1 MRQVTSLHRT
11 LVVLAVG
18 LLALAAPLDRIC
30 GRRRPCG
37 PLRPVVITI
46 KARRKAGLALLARPA
61 RVNVL
66 QGEVRPAQA
75 GSAALDECH
84 VIEQRTDTGGIDNV
98 SLPLVEGQGACEH
111 VLSVAATSREAVDLR
126 EIHVHLGTAVQ
137 RVAGFCELERIGRER
152 ECLVV
157 SVILGGDLG
166 PYWHPENA
174 RIEVV
179 GGANEFPRQPPT
191 PRLGRVALVY
201 TAPQR
206 DHQLYSRGD

>member
-1 MRQVTSLHRT
+1 M
-11 LVVLAVG
+11 
-18 LLALAAPLDRIC
+18 
-30 GRRRPCG
+30 
-37 PLRPVVITI
+37 
-46 KARRKAGLALLARPA
+46 
-61 RVNVL
+61 
-66 QGEVRPAQA
+66 RPAQA

-157 SVILGGDLG
+157 RVILGGDLG

-179 GGANEFPRQPPT
+179 GGGMSFRDSHPLRGLVESPLSIQ
-191 PRLGRVALVY
+191 RLSEITSSTREVTEGTHL
-201 TAPQR
+201 
-206 DHQLYSRGD
+206 L